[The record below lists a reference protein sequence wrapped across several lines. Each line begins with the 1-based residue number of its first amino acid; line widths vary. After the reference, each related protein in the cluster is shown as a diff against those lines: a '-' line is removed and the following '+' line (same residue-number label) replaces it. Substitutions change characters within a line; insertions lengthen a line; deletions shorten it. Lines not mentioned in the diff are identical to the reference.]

1 MEDRVARLE
10 VIQKQHTE
18 DIKQLK
24 TTTTTLV
31 DNLKA
36 IKNWVI
42 GGVGFAILQELG
54 IVEFVKTI
62 LF

>member
-1 MEDRVARLE
+1 MEDRVAKLE
-10 VIQKQHTE
+10 VVQEQHSE

-42 GGVGFAILQELG
+42 GGVAFAILQELG
-54 IVEFVKTI
+54 VVGFLKAI

>member
-1 MEDRVARLE
+1 MEDRIMKLE
-10 VIQKQHTE
+10 FIQEQHSE
-18 DIKQLK
+18 DIEQLK
-24 TTTTTLV
+24 NTTTTLV

-42 GGVGFAILQELG
+42 GGVAFAILQELG
-54 IVEFVKTI
+54 LVEFLKMV